1 MLKMAVPKMTR
12 DKMIIPIKREDTKVC
27 AGIAASPERADI
39 NIVMDVS
46 KKVAKK
52 EECDSTMRVVKIE
65 GRCQDC
71 SRMYWSKG

>member
-27 AGIAASPERADI
+27 ADMAASPERADI

-46 KKVAKK
+46 KKTAKK
-52 EECDSTMRVVKIE
+52 RSMIAR
-65 GRCQDC
+65 
-71 SRMYWSKG
+71 